1 MNNIGLEEQ
10 NNTGQLNKNSC
21 KIELLGRLLA
31 DSMKQESKPK
41 GWLDKQE
48 IKSLKFSKD
57 WPKNKKLEKQKLLQ
71 HLEELNFKE
80 NNN

>member
-1 MNNIGLEEQ
+1 
-10 NNTGQLNKNSC
+10 
-21 KIELLGRLLA
+21 LLDRLLA
-31 DSMKQESKPK
+31 ESTKQESKPK
-41 GWLDKQE
+41 GLLDKQE

-57 WPKNKKLEKQKLLQ
+57 WQKNKKSEKQKPLQ